1 MKILSKKLYREV
13 WYNKSQFLTVFLMV
27 FIGVLVFSGIHAYM
41 DGMDKYSNEFYENN
55 NLQDL
60 WMTGENFTQD
70 DLEKVKSLENV
81 NDAERKL
88 TVSTKVKDSDVDIE
102 LNFIESNNI
111 SKFYVVDGETYD
123 NQKDGIWID
132 SYVAENQG
140 YKVGQKITL
149 KYEGYE
155 IEKTILGL
163 INTPDHVYAT
173 RDDTEIFPNH
183 KTFGYAYT
191 SINSFPEEY
200 IIDNIMKEANISSRD
215 VFDMYFKDFDASEY
229 YVFPYIMVDVK
240 DTSKINETKADI
252 ENNVESAIAVTDR
265 DACSSYAGFK
275 SEVEEGQTYAPIFTG
290 LFLFI
295 AILSV
300 ITTMHRFIQKQ
311 RTQIG
316 TLKALGFKRSR
327 ITRHYVC
334 YGLFISLIAAVLGI
348 VVGGYTLGVF
358 FINMEKSYFEVPNM
372 TFVIKPVVFYLALA
386 VVFAITL
393 VTYITCRSILN
404 ESASEALRVQMP
416 KVKNSKLNITDF
428 WLFKK
433 ASISTKWN
441 IRDIFRNKGRSL
453 MAIVGVV
460 GCTMLLV
467 CATGMLDTM
476 NKYLN
481 WQFSDLS
488 NFNYKLSL
496 NSNYTQDELDS
507 IIQKYG
513 ENTTETLGIEIKNGD
528 VKKTNTI
535 TINDSNDK
543 VRVCDHKF
551 NYIKLKD
558 NGIYITEKLAKTL
571 GVSVGD
577 KIEWH
582 IFGSD
587 KWYTSEIVGLNRDP
601 QSQSITAS
609 KKYFESLDL
618 EYKPDSVY
626 TDCDLNGVEKIDG
639 VTSIQN
645 VDSIRSGM
653 ESMLKTMQMMIF
665 IFIAF
670 AAILG
675 FVIIYNLGILSL
687 TEKQYQFATLKVL
700 GFKSKQIKKI
710 FTIQNVWL
718 AIVGTIIGLPAGYYM
733 IKIIFTKALSENYDM
748 PITVKLVSYVYAA
761 VGAILVT
768 YFVNRVLSKKI
779 NKIDMVSSLKVNE

>member
-1 MKILSKKLYREV
+1 
-13 WYNKSQFLTVFLMV
+13 
-27 FIGVLVFSGIHAYM
+27 
-41 DGMDKYSNEFYENN
+41 
-55 NLQDL
+55 
-60 WMTGENFTQD
+60 
-70 DLEKVKSLENV
+70 
-81 NDAERKL
+81 
-88 TVSTKVKDSDVDIE
+88 
-102 LNFIESNNI
+102 
-111 SKFYVVDGETYD
+111 
-123 NQKDGIWID
+123 
-132 SYVAENQG
+132 
-140 YKVGQKITL
+140 
-149 KYEGYE
+149 
-155 IEKTILGL
+155 
-163 INTPDHVYAT
+163 
-173 RDDTEIFPNH
+173 
-183 KTFGYAYT
+183 
-191 SINSFPEEY
+191 
-200 IIDNIMKEANISSRD
+200 
-215 VFDMYFKDFDASEY
+215 
-229 YVFPYIMVDVK
+229 
-240 DTSKINETKADI
+240 
-252 ENNVESAIAVTDR
+252 
-265 DACSSYAGFK
+265 
-275 SEVEEGQTYAPIFTG
+275 
-290 LFLFI
+290 
-295 AILSV
+295 
-300 ITTMHRFIQKQ
+300 
-311 RTQIG
+311 
-316 TLKALGFKRSR
+316 
-327 ITRHYVC
+327 
-334 YGLFISLIAAVLGI
+334 
-348 VVGGYTLGVF
+348 
-358 FINMEKSYFEVPNM
+358 
-372 TFVIKPVVFYLALA
+372 
-386 VVFAITL
+386 
-393 VTYITCRSILN
+393 
-404 ESASEALRVQMP
+404 MP
-416 KVKNSKLNITDF
+416 KK
-428 WLFKK
+428 
-433 ASISTKWN
+433 
-441 IRDIFRNKGRSL
+441 
-453 MAIVGVV
+453 
-460 GCTMLLV
+460 
-467 CATGMLDTM
+467 
-476 NKYLN
+476 
-481 WQFSDLS
+481 S
-488 NFNYKLSL
+488 NF
-496 NSNYTQDELDS
+496 
-507 IIQKYG
+507 QKYG

-779 NKIDMVSSLKVNE
+779 NKIDMVSSLKGNE